1 MTVDDKVRA
10 WLMRERPGL
19 VEAASPQ
26 AVRLKAW
33 GMSGIACSAGEFI
46 DALVR
51 AGVRVDQVRQTY
63 RLALPAWSV
72 GETRR

>member
-1 MTVDDKVRA
+1 MIDDKVRA
-10 WLMRERPGL
+10 WVMQKRPGL

-26 AVRLKAW
+26 AAFLKAW
-33 GMSGIACSAGEFI
+33 GMSGIACSAGEFT

-51 AGVRVDQVRQTY
+51 AGFRVDQVRTTY